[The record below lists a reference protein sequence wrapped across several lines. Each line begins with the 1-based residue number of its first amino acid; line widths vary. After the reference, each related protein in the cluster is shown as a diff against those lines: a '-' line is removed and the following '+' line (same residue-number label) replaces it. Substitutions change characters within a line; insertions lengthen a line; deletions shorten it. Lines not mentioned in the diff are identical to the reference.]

1 MSNVE
6 DINEQMRASIEAKIS
21 AVSERKEEILEAF
34 VAKYGFEP
42 RRIVQ
47 VIEECKGGIV
57 KHTVIHLND
66 HKFDILKQHEARIK
80 QLEMAMF
87 NAINNIHSGAERI
100 AANDLLKELQGGN
113 EDED

>member
-1 MSNVE
+1 MSNPE

-21 AVSERKEEILEAF
+21 SVSERKEEILEAF

-47 VIEECKGGIV
+47 VIEKSKGNV
-57 KHTVIHLND
+57 TKHTVIHLND

-80 QLEMAMF
+80 QLEMAIF
-87 NAINNIHSGAERI
+87 NAINNINAGAHQI
-100 AANDLLKELQGGN
+100 AANDLLKELQGI
-113 EDED
+113 